1 MAEHAKELASL
12 YIWTRG
18 ALITR
23 EHVEQL
29 DALDPLGKYRDEFV
43 IADPDLCYLDGNSLG
58 RLPKVTAES
67 IRHMVISEWGIEL
80 VAGWEHWVD
89 MAQQVGDRFGAATLG
104 AAPGQVLVTDTTS
117 VNLYRLALAAIRDR
131 PGRTTIVVDE
141 ANFPTDRY
149 VLQGIA
155 QDLGYQLVTIPN
167 EDPSIASD
175 ERITPEILARYLDDS
190 VALISVQVINY
201 RSGARQDV
209 PALTQLAHEHGAH
222 ILWDASHAVG
232 ALDLQFDRWGVQ
244 LAVGCTYKY
253 CNSGP
258 GSPGWMYIN
267 SRIQDS
273 LATPID
279 GWFGQRDQFTM
290 GAQFDRAPGM
300 RGFQIASPPII
311 GLTCVDSSTEIIAQA
326 GMAAIE
332 AKCAQGT
339 DLMIDLFDQWLAPLG
354 FGLETPREAS
364 HRGGH
369 LSLTHPDA
377 ARIARALREFSNV
390 IPDFRKPQTIRVA
403 ISPLYNTFEEVYTGF
418 ARIRDLV
425 QSGKYMDIELVDG
438 RVT

>member
-1 MAEHAKELASL
+1 MNLETARNMDAS
-12 YIWTRG
+12 
-18 ALITR
+18 
-23 EHVEQL
+23 
-29 DALDPLGKYRDEFV
+29 DPLGGYRDRFF

-58 RLPKVTAES
+58 RLPHATIDAVS
-67 IRHMVISEWGIEL
+67 HMVIDEWGTQL
-80 VAGWEHWVD
+80 VTGWENWVD
-89 MAQQVGDRFGAATLG
+89 MAQRVGDRFGEVTLG
-104 AAPGQVLVTDTTS
+104 AAPDQVLVTDTTS
-117 VNLYRLALAAIRDR
+117 VNLYRLAIAAIRDR

-155 QDLGYQLVTIPN
+155 QDLGLQLVTIPN
-167 EDPSIASD
+167 EDPSVATA
-175 ERITPEILARYLDDS
+175 ERVTPELLARYLDDS
-190 VALISVQVINY
+190 VALVSLQVINY

-209 PALTQLAHEHGAH
+209 PALTQLVHDHGAH

-232 ALDLQFDRWGVQ
+232 ALDLQLDLWGVQ

-258 GSPGWMYIN
+258 GAPAWMYIN
-267 SRIQDS
+267 TRIQES
-273 LATPID
+273 LSTPID

-290 GAQFDRAPGM
+290 GPVFNRAPGM
-300 RGFQIASPPII
+300 RGYQIASPSII
-311 GLTCVDSSTEIIAQA
+311 GLTCVSTSVEIIGQA

-332 AKCAQGT
+332 AKCARGT
-339 DLMIDLFDQWLAPLG
+339 DLMIELFDDWLAPLG
-354 FGLETPREAS
+354 FILETPREAS
-364 HRGGH
+364 MRGGH
-369 LSLTHPDA
+369 LSLAHLEA

-403 ISPLYNTFEEVYTGF
+403 ISPLYNTYEEIYTGF

-425 QSGKYMDIELVDG
+425 QSGKHMEIEIIEG

>member
-1 MAEHAKELASL
+1 MNLETARNMDAS
-12 YIWTRG
+12 
-18 ALITR
+18 
-23 EHVEQL
+23 
-29 DALDPLGKYRDEFV
+29 DPLGGYRDRFF

-58 RLPKVTAES
+58 RLPHATIDAVS
-67 IRHMVISEWGIEL
+67 HMVIDEWGTQL
-80 VAGWEHWVD
+80 VTGWENWVD
-89 MAQQVGDRFGAATLG
+89 MAQRVGDRFGEVTLG

-117 VNLYRLALAAIRDR
+117 VNLYRLAIAAIRDR

-155 QDLGYQLVTIPN
+155 QDLGLQLVTIPN
-167 EDPSIASD
+167 EDPSVATA
-175 ERITPEILARYLDDS
+175 ERVTPELLARYLDDS
-190 VALISVQVINY
+190 VALVSLQVINY

-209 PALTQLAHEHGAH
+209 PALTQLVHDHGAH

-232 ALDLQFDRWGVQ
+232 ALDLQLDLWGVQ

-258 GSPGWMYIN
+258 GAPAWMYIN
-267 SRIQDS
+267 TRIQES
-273 LATPID
+273 LSTPID

-290 GAQFDRAPGM
+290 GPVFNRAPGM
-300 RGFQIASPPII
+300 RGYQIASPSII
-311 GLTCVDSSTEIIAQA
+311 GLTCVSTSVEIIGQA

-332 AKCAQGT
+332 AKCARGT
-339 DLMIDLFDQWLAPLG
+339 DLMIELFDDWLAPLG
-354 FGLETPREAS
+354 FILETPREAS
-364 HRGGH
+364 MRGGH
-369 LSLTHPDA
+369 LSLAHLEA

-403 ISPLYNTFEEVYTGF
+403 ISPLYNTYEEIYTGF

-425 QSGKYMDIELVDG
+425 QSGKHMEIEIIEG